1 MKRVFIS
8 QPMRDRS
15 KEDILRERNIAI
27 RKLVEM
33 FGSVKVLDTVF
44 ELGMTPVEALG
55 ESIKYLSKAD
65 IAVFLPGWDEAR
77 GCRVEYRVCLEYGI
91 PMFQLKF

>member
-15 KEDILRERNIAI
+15 KEDILLERNIAI

-44 ELGMTPVEALG
+44 ESGMTPVEALG